1 MASYLEG
8 YGAGEEQRERLI
20 KRTVLWGGGAIIV
33 AVGAFVILRN
43 WSEEQVVKH
52 FFALLKDKEYQ
63 QAYALFGCTPDHPCK
78 YYSPAQFT
86 SEWGPSSPYADPS
99 TIHIDHV
106 DSCGN
111 GVVFDVESPKTE
123 GVGLFVDRE
132 THTLSYAQAPR
143 CPGRHLQLWEFF
155 KAHFG

>member
-1 MASYLEG
+1 MAGYLEA

-20 KRTVLWGGGAIIV
+20 KRILLWGGGALLV
-33 AVGAFVILRN
+33 ALTLFFLFRN
-43 WSEEQVVKH
+43 WSEERVVKH
-52 FFALLKDKEYQ
+52 FFALLRQKDYQ

-78 YYSPAQFT
+78 YYSPEQFT
-86 SEWGPSSPYADPS
+86 SEWGPGSPYADVS
-99 TIHIDHV
+99 SIKIEHE

-111 GVVFDVESPKTE
+111 GVVFDVESPHAE
-123 GVGLFVDRE
+123 PIGLFVDRA

-143 CPGRHLQLWEFF
+143 CPGRHLMLWEFL